1 MTERPQKARS
11 FLRCFLS
18 LLWSARAVVGTIALL
33 IVLGSV
39 VFAVEGYD
47 GGKHSFGQ
55 ALYLGFITA
64 LNIGY
69 GDLTPDGFVGSV
81 TAVFLG
87 GLGMIITGI
96 VVAAAIKA
104 LERSR

>member
-1 MTERPQKARS
+1 MMDRPQKASS
-11 FLRCFLS
+11 FVRCFLS
-18 LLWSARAVVGTIALL
+18 LLWSARAIEGAILLL

-47 GGKHSFGQ
+47 GGKHFFGQ
-55 ALYLGFITA
+55 ALYLGFSTA

-69 GDLTPDGFVGSV
+69 GDLSPDGPAGSV
-81 TAVFLG
+81 MAVFLG
-87 GLGMIITGI
+87 ALGMVLTGI

-104 LERSR
+104 LERSK

>member
-1 MTERPQKARS
+1 MMEQPRKANS
-11 FLRCFLS
+11 FLVSFLS
-18 LLWSARAVVGTIALL
+18 LLWSARAIMGIILL
-33 IVLGSV
+33 FVVLGSV

-69 GDLTPDGFVGSV
+69 SDLVPDGPAGSV

-87 GLGMIITGI
+87 GLGMILTGI

-104 LERSR
+104 LERSQ